1 MSVEETG
8 QETPVVAN
16 EDQPPATTPEQKV
29 EATDTDT
36 QAEQVENEAAAEKTF
51 TQAELD
57 EILKKRIAKA
67 EAKAERRVIQALE
80 KLTPQPQQRVEDPVD
95 DKPRRDQY
103 DNEEDYFD
111 KLTDWKLEKRDR
123 DSQQAKSQENQRS
136 MLEKTEKLYLE
147 AAKLP
152 GFDRDD
158 FEQLSLTPVI
168 AQTLLDSDVAP
179 KLMAYMT
186 SNPEEVERISTL
198 SPARQAAELGK
209 LEMKLSSA
217 PVKTTKTPAPITPV
231 GGGGKSS
238 RDLGTLSMDDY
249 IAQRNKQN
257 PVWKR

>member
-16 EDQPPATTPEQKV
+16 EDQTPATTPEQKV

-36 QAEQVENEAAAEKTF
+36 QAEQVETETAAEKTF

-67 EAKAERRVIQALE
+67 EATAERRVIKALE
-80 KLTPQPQQRVEDPVD
+80 KLTPQPPPKVQETVD
-95 DKPRRDQY
+95 DKPRRDQF
-103 DNEEDYFD
+103 DNEEDFID
-111 KLTDWKLEKRDR
+111 SLTDWKLERRDTE
-123 DSQQAKSQENQRS
+123 AKKSKAEESQRS
-136 MLEKTEKLYLE
+136 MVEKTEKLYLE
-147 AAKLP
+147 AEKLP

-158 FEQLSLTPVI
+158 FDQLPLTPVLVQALI
-168 AQTLLDSDVAP
+168 DSDQAP

-186 SNPEEVERISTL
+186 SNPEEVERITAL
-198 SPARQAAELGK
+198 TPARQAAELGK
-209 LEMKLSSA
+209 LEVKLSST

-231 GGGGKSS
+231 GGSGKAS
-238 RDLGTLSMDDY
+238 RDLGSLSMDDY
-249 IAQRNKQN
+249 ISQRNKQS